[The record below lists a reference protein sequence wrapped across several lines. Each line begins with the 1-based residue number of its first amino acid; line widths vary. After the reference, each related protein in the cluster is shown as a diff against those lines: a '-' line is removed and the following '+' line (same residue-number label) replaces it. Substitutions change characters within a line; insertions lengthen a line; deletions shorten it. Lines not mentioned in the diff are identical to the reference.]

1 MNYLRWQVRRRPE
14 FEPHPDDD
22 KMIFGPVGG
31 GFLERMDPFLLADPY
46 VVSGWVTA
54 PCSPEQGAVERR
66 NNWGGVKC

>member
-46 VVSGWVTA
+46 VVSGWVMKRLGTVD
-54 PCSPEQGAVERR
+54 S
-66 NNWGGVKC
+66 VKVT